1 MLRTSIE
8 NNYGKKVFVV
18 NTGINKSAY
27 KAGITNSSLK
37 DEKGNDIF
45 TLSIKTD
52 KEAGAI
58 GSTFLECNGYD
69 TNGNLVVTIPV
80 AEDAKLEDLKVKYG
94 RALVYAAD
102 KVEKLAEQ
110 MAKESRAVDAIFATQ
125 AE

>member
-1 MLRTSIE
+1 MLKTSIE

-18 NTGINKSAY
+18 NTGINKNAY

-37 DEKGNDIF
+37 DEKGNDVF
-45 TLSIKTD
+45 TLGIKMD
-52 KEAGAI
+52 KEAGTI

-69 TNGNLVVTIPV
+69 TDGNLVVTIPV
-80 AEDAKLEDLKVKYG
+80 AEDAKLEDLKAKYG

-102 KVEKLAEQ
+102 KVEKLADQ